1 MYPLLAG
8 AVMDDELAREAGAMH
23 DGADHQYIFHLPE
36 CPPAFYGMSHCQR
49 SHGAE
54 AHGINDAQN
63 AATDVIIGEKRA
75 TKGNENVRAPAGDR
89 EGENVTPD
97 AK

>member
-1 MYPLLAG
+1 
-8 AVMDDELAREAGAMH
+8 MH
-23 DGADHQYIFHLPE
+23 DGAGHQYIFHLPE

-75 TKGNENVRAPAGDR
+75 TKGNENAHVDA
-89 EGENVTPD
+89 EGGAHADVTPD